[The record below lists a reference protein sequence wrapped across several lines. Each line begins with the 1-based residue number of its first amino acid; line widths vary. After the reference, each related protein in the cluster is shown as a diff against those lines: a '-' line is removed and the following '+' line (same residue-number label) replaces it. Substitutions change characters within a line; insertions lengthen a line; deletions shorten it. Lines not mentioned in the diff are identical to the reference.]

1 MNAKVLL
8 GFVAA
13 VVFLAIAQYVFLLA
27 SYRDA
32 RVDASDWLMLYVVAV
47 GIALSV
53 LLIGYAIRKLLSGEL
68 IDLGSSTRRGS
79 RMGSYLGGFGAYPF
93 ALFLGFVIGG
103 TLGGGVGE
111 IVSEAIGLGPAGLL
125 VGIGLGIFVVTEVV
139 CIGSAFLGFLVGGLT
154 EKLLTRKAWSGEPRH
169 RVGLSAEK
177 FLRAGQTRSR
187 A

>member
-1 MNAKVLL
+1 MNTKVLL
-8 GFVAA
+8 GFIAA
-13 VVFLAIAQYVFLLA
+13 VVFLAIAQYVFLLD

-32 RVDASDWLMLYVVAV
+32 RVDDWLILHAVAV
-47 GIALSV
+47 GVALSI

-103 TLGGGVGE
+103 TLGGGAGE
-111 IVSEAIGLGPAGLL
+111 VVSEAIGLGTAGLV
-125 VGIGLGIFVVTEVV
+125 VGIGLGVFVVTEVV

-154 EKLLTRKAWSGEPRH
+154 EKLLTRKA
-169 RVGLSAEK
+169 
-177 FLRAGQTRSR
+177 
-187 A
+187 

>member
-13 VVFLAIAQYVFLLA
+13 VVFLAIGQYVFLLD

-32 RVDASDWLMLYVVAV
+32 RVDASGWVILYVVAV

-68 IDLGSSTRRGS
+68 IDLGSSTHRGS

-93 ALFLGFVIGG
+93 ALFLGVVIGG
-103 TLGGGVGE
+103 TLGGGADE
-111 IVSEAIGLGPAGLL
+111 IGLGLAGVV
-125 VGIGLGIFVVTEVV
+125 VGIGFGIFVVTAVV
-139 CIGSAFLGFLVGGLT
+139 CSGTALLGFLVGGLA
-154 EKLLTRKAWSGEPRH
+154 EMLLTRKA
-169 RVGLSAEK
+169 
-177 FLRAGQTRSR
+177 
-187 A
+187 